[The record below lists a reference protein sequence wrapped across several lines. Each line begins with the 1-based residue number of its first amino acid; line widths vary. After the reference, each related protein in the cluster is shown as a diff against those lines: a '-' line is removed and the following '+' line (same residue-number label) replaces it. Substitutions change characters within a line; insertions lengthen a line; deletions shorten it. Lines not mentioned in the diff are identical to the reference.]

1 VQEQDVLTL
10 VVAVVVE
17 VKNLVLVVLVDQEL
31 LS

>member
-31 LS
+31 